1 MNSDS
6 LRQALRAFLLSR
18 LFVLTV
24 GLVAYLSLPVSRANS
39 LKFDNPS
46 LTQSLDGP
54 IGTLFSL
61 SARWDSVWFLEIADG
76 GYFGN
81 DYQAAFFPLYPLLT
95 RVVAFVFG
103 GFQVTN
109 ASMLVAAVSISLVA
123 FFFALYFLA
132 RLVEVELGGRF
143 VTPTLLLVAF
153 FPMSFF
159 YSAAYSESLFL
170 LLAVGCFYF
179 ARTDRWLYAGILG
192 GLAATARSA
201 GVLML
206 IPLVILYLWGPRG
219 SRGRSDARAATGLF
233 DRFKPRFRLRPNFL
247 WLLLVPAGLIAY
259 MGYLAIE
266 FGEPLRYAT
275 AQEFWHRHFLTP
287 LGGIYEGA
295 SAAFQGARQLLHGSR
310 DPVYWTS
317 VAGDPFRIAIE
328 SLVLFV
334 FLVLALVAVTGVFRR
349 LPFAYGAYAAVA
361 IALPLSYPAKT
372 VPLMSFPRFAMV
384 VFPLYMWAAL
394 VLEKRGWTGWAV
406 VVSAIALSFFT
417 SLWATWQWVS

>member
-6 LRQALRAFLLSR
+6 LRQALRAFVLSR
-18 LFVLTV
+18 LFVWTV
-24 GLVAYLSLPVSRANS
+24 GLVAYLSLPASRANS

-46 LTQSLDGP
+46 LTHSLEGP

-95 RVVAFVFG
+95 RLVAFVFG
-103 GFQVTN
+103 GFQVTD
-109 ASMLVAAVSISLVA
+109 ASLLVAAVVISLAA

-132 RLVEVELGGRF
+132 RLVEVELGRKF
-143 VTPTLLLVAF
+143 VTPTLLLLAF

-159 YSAAYSESLFL
+159 YSSVYSESLFL
-170 LLAVGCFYF
+170 LLAVSSFYC
-179 ARTDRWLYAGILG
+179 ARTDRWLYAGVLG
-192 GLAATARSA
+192 GFAAAARSA
-201 GVLML
+201 GVLIL
-206 IPLVILYLWGPRG
+206 IPLIILYLWGPRG
-219 SRGRSDARAATGLF
+219 SRGRGDAQTVMRFA
-233 DRFKPRFRLRPNFL
+233 DRLKPRFKLRPDIL
-247 WLLLVPAGLIAY
+247 WLLLVPAGLVVY

-266 FGEPLRYAT
+266 FGEPLRYAA

-287 LGGIYEGA
+287 IGGIYEGA

-317 VAGDPFRIAIE
+317 VAGDPFRIAAE
-328 SLVLFV
+328 SLELFA

-349 LPFAYGAYAAVA
+349 LPFAYGAYAAAA
-361 IALPLSYPAKT
+361 IALPLSYPTTT

-394 VLEKRGWTGWAV
+394 ALEKRGWTGRAV
-406 VVSAIALSFFT
+406 VISAIALSFFT
-417 SLWATWQWVS
+417 SLWATWRWVS